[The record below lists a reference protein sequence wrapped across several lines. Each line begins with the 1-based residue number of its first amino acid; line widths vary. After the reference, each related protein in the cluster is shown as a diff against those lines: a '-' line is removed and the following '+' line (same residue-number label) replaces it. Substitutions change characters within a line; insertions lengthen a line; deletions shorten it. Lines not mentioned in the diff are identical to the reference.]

1 MAVDPVLD
9 AMNNFGF
16 LQTQAAQKPQTIA
29 SANTIAPVSTLTV
42 LTGNVVIKTITPPI
56 PTLHVIALQFAG
68 AAGNDATGN
77 ILTAKAS
84 IAGMIILYMYNP
96 NTAKYVPIGDNV

>member
-9 AMNNFGF
+9 AMNNFGL

-42 LTGNVVIKTITPPI
+42 LTGNTVIKTITPPI

-68 AAGNDATGN
+68 VAGVDATGN
-77 ILTAKAS
+77 IKTLKAS
-84 IAGMIILYMYNP
+84 VAGEVMLLIYDP
-96 NTAKYVPIGDNV
+96 VAAKYVPVG